1 MNYMN
6 KFKLIQKIKCIVN
19 LLIEIIINAKKIII
33 VLFFILN
40 LIFKN
45 HLITSELI
53 IAGLIYIWIH
63 EIGHMIFMYIYDI
76 QFTYKSSMMVTKI
89 IADEKKIS
97 LLNRKEQIFIA
108 AGGIIFSLL
117 YAIICIISYS
127 KKDHL
132 VILGIIIIINEF
144 NNLLFGK
151 DGKIIQEIVLD

>member
-6 KFKLIQKIKCIVN
+6 KLLQKIKCIVD

-45 HLITSELI
+45 YLLTSELV
-53 IAGLIYIWIH
+53 IAGIIYIWIH
-63 EIGHMIFMYIYDI
+63 EIGHIIFMYMYGI
-76 QFTYKSSMMVTKI
+76 QFTYKSSMMITRI
-89 IADEKKIS
+89 IVDEKKIN
-97 LLNRKEQIFIA
+97 LLNRKKQIFIA

-117 YAIICIISYS
+117 YAIICIIAYS

-132 VILGIIIIINEF
+132 VLFGIIIIINEF

-151 DGKIIQEIVLD
+151 DGKIIQEIILN